1 MKFFILI
8 LCFLLPFTL
17 AYLIKNTD
25 INWYTIIIITLLFGL
40 LVASYLINNNKQN
53 QYFLKGFIF
62 KSKTK
67 K

>member
-1 MKFFILI
+1 MRFFILI
-8 LCFLLPFTL
+8 FCFLLPFIL

-25 INWYTIIIITLLFGL
+25 INWFTIIIITLLFGL
-40 LVASYLINNNKQN
+40 LVASYLIKNNKQN
-53 QYFLKGFIF
+53 QYSLKGFIL

>member
-8 LCFLLPFTL
+8 LCLLLPFTL

-25 INWYTIIIITLLFGL
+25 INWYTIIIITSLFGL
-40 LVASYLINNNKQN
+40 LVASYLIKNNKQN
-53 QYFLKGFIF
+53 QYSLKDFIL

>member
-8 LCFLLPFTL
+8 LCFLLPFIL

-25 INWYTIIIITLLFGL
+25 INWFTIIIITLLFGL
-40 LVASYLINNNKQN
+40 LVASYLIKNNKEN
-53 QYFLKGFIF
+53 QYSLKGFIL

>member
-1 MKFFILI
+1 MRFFILI
-8 LCFLLPFTL
+8 LCFILPFIL

-25 INWYTIIIITLLFGL
+25 INWFTIIIITLLFGL
-40 LVASYLINNNKQN
+40 LVASYLIKNNKQN
-53 QYFLKGFIF
+53 QYSLKSLIL

>member
-8 LCFLLPFTL
+8 LCFLLPFIL

-25 INWYTIIIITLLFGL
+25 INWFTIIIITLLFGL
-40 LVASYLINNNKQN
+40 LVASYLIKNNKQN
-53 QYFLKGFIF
+53 QYSLKGFIL

>member
-1 MKFFILI
+1 MRFFILI
-8 LCFLLPFTL
+8 LCFLLPFIL

-25 INWYTIIIITLLFGL
+25 INWFTIIIITLLFGL
-40 LVASYLINNNKQN
+40 LVASYLIKNNKQN
-53 QYFLKGFIF
+53 QYSLKGLIL

>member
-17 AYLIKNTD
+17 AYLIKNTA

-40 LVASYLINNNKQN
+40 LVASYLIKNNKQN
-53 QYFLKGFIF
+53 QYSLKNFIL
-62 KSKTK
+62 KSKIK